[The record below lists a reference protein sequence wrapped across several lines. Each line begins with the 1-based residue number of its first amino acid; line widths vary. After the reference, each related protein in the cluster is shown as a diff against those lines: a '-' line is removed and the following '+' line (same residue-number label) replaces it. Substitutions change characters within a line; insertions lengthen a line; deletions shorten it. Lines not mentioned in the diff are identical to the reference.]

1 MKKHTTYYVIG
12 AVLIGVGV
20 YLYSTKNKNKTTV
33 NLNPPMVVKEEKD
46 GVTTTTTTITENTV
60 FTAFDK
66 LKELINAIKSKPA
79 SQSTTI

>member
-1 MKKHTTYYVIG
+1 
-12 AVLIGVGV
+12 
-20 YLYSTKNKNKTTV
+20 
-33 NLNPPMVVKEEKD
+33 MVVKEEKD
-46 GVTTTTTTITENTV
+46 GVVTTTTTITENTV